1 MSSLSRPTSSS
12 SGPASPLPSPP
23 SSSQSSSSSSS
34 SNSSTTETLSVGTIR
49 TLPPVGVMRDDDPTD
64 ASDRSGGSEQS
75 SPHGLTGWI

>member
-34 SNSSTTETLSVGTIR
+34 SGSSTTETLSVGAIQ
-49 TLPPVGVMRDDDPTD
+49 TLPPVGVVREDDPTGAFD
-64 ASDRSGGSEQS
+64 KSGASEQ
-75 SPHGLTGWI
+75 